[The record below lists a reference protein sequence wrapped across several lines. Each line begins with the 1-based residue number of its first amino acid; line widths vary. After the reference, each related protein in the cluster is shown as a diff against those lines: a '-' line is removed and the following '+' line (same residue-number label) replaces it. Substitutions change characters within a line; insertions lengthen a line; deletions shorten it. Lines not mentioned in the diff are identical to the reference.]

1 MSKVA
6 IFKLIKICIAFV
18 LLIGFGLYFF
28 QQQQKVYSDVLAE
41 SAEPASSVPLEYTSV
56 KGTVTEEQQKITSK
70 QTTSTDQ
77 PKKDDE
83 ASSTNDS
90 EGTKNTN
97 SSETTTKEVP
107 QQEVTEQQQDTTKQ
121 AKNEQSTS
129 NTSTAS
135 TDNEAGNPQAT
146 TKGTPAESQQRTPEG
161 SGHRSDVAKQ
171 EKPSKQEGSK
181 ETADAPSKNIVVGEK
196 DTNPY
201 FTTSIIDGE
210 TVTKAKYRFSIT
222 QKNPDSKVLQTSVVV
237 NDVPQADFDGAV
249 ELKQGANTIVV
260 QVTYDDKKA
269 EVVERSYTV
278 YYEENKLVIRTNLQ
292 DGLTTNTNRIQF
304 TAVAMFNES
313 QHAVSAT
320 LNDEVLV
327 QNDEE
332 LYEAALQEGVN
343 EFILSAEKDGE
354 KAEKRIRITY
364 EKKVQHVDFNTDLK
378 NAQVSSAELFFT
390 AQATVDGNEIP
401 MEATLN
407 NEALEEINHTYYDLL
422 QPGKNTVVL
431 AATVDGEKEQET
443 YTIYYQEP
451 EETANNTVPDDK
463 DGPKI
468 ITDLKNGVQIRGSI
482 KNMMIWATDSSGKQ
496 LPASGVAVTVNGKA
510 GQMIWADSEKISYK
524 LKLREGKNTVVVKAW
539 DAEGRI
545 TTKSYTAYAKNIDE
559 GKVIGTATISVEAST
574 VGLGHLIEPT
584 KVELHEGEKGTYVV
598 DQLLRANGYTY
609 TNTGTLDEGFY
620 LALIAKEQLTSK
632 VKIPSDL
639 EKLVEQHAQRFDATS
654 YSPNALG
661 EFDFSNGSGW
671 MYSINGDYPNYG
683 LADAY
688 FLDGDVVR
696 IRYTLLYG
704 HDINGSGVMGN
715 GSNADEGENNSEKW
729 NKEW

>member
-1 MSKVA
+1 MNKVT
-6 IFKLIKICIAFV
+6 IFKLIKICVVFV
-18 LLIGFGLYFF
+18 LLLGFGLYFF
-28 QQQQKVYSDVLAE
+28 QQQQKAYSDVLAE
-41 SAEPASSVPLEYTSV
+41 STEPASSVPLDYTSV
-56 KGTVTEEQQKITSK
+56 KGTVVEEEQKITSK

-77 PKKDDE
+77 PKKDEE

-90 EGTKNTN
+90 KGTKNTN
-97 SSETTTKEVP
+97 SSKTTTKEVS
-107 QQEVTEQQQDTTKQ
+107 QQEVTEQQDTNKQ
-121 AKNEQSTS
+121 AKNEQPTS

-135 TDNEAGNPQAT
+135 TDNEAENPQAT
-146 TKGTPAESQQRTPEG
+146 TKGTPSESQQRTPDG

-201 FTTSIIDGE
+201 FTTSITDGE

-222 QKNPDSKVLQTSVVV
+222 QKNPDSKVLQTAVVV
-237 NDVPQADFDGAV
+237 NDIPQPDFDGAV

-269 EVVERSYTV
+269 AVVERSYTV

-292 DGLTTNTNRIQF
+292 DGLTTNTRRIQF

-313 QHAVSAT
+313 QHTVTAT
-320 LNDEVLV
+320 LDGEPLV

-343 EFILSAEKDGE
+343 EFVLSAEKDGE
-354 KAEKRIRITY
+354 KVEKRIRITY
-364 EKKVQHVDFNTDLK
+364 EKKIQHVDFNTDLK
-378 NAQVSSAELFFT
+378 NAQVASAELFFT

-482 KNMMIWATDSSGKQ
+482 KNMMIWATDSSGQQ

-574 VGLGHLIEPT
+574 VGLGNLIAPT
-584 KVELHEGEKGTYVV
+584 KVELHEGEKGSYVV
-598 DQLLRANGYTY
+598 DQLLRAKGYTY
-609 TNTGTLDEGFY
+609 VNTGILDQNFY
-620 LALIAKEQLTSK
+620 LASIAKEQLTSK

-639 EKLVEQHAQRFDATS
+639 AELVEQNAQFFDAKS

-696 IRYTLLYG
+696 IRYTLFYG

-715 GSNADEGENNSEKW
+715 GSNANKGENNSEKW

>member
-1 MSKVA
+1 MSKRTV
-6 IFKLIKICIAFV
+6 FKLIKICIVLV

-28 QQQQKVYSDVLAE
+28 QQQHKAYSDVLGE
-41 SAEPASSVPLEYTSV
+41 SIEPTSSVPLEYTSV
-56 KGTVTEEQQKITSK
+56 KGAVTEEQQKITSK
-70 QTTSTDQ
+70 QTTSMEQ
-77 PKKDDE
+77 PKEDEE
-83 ASSTNDS
+83 ASSTNH
-90 EGTKNTN
+90 TKGKSAATN
-97 SSETTTKEVP
+97 SSETTTKEVT
-107 QQEVTEQQQDTTKQ
+107 QQEMTQQETTAPAKKEQL
-121 AKNEQSTS
+121 TS
-129 NTSTAS
+129 NPNGAISEKAS
-135 TDNEAGNPQAT
+135 ERQQAAA
-146 TKGTPAESQQRTPEG
+146 KGTPLESQQRTPEG
-161 SGHRSDVAKQ
+161 TGHRSDVAKQ
-171 EKPSKQEGSK
+171 EKPGEQAGSK
-181 ETADAPSKNIVVGEK
+181 ETADAPAKEIVVGEK

-201 FTTSIIDGE
+201 FTTSITDGE
-210 TVTKAKYRFSIT
+210 TVTKALYRFSIT
-222 QKNPDSKVLQTSVVV
+222 QKNPDSKVLQTVVTV
-237 NDVPQADFDGAV
+237 NNILQTDFDGAV
-249 ELKQGANTIVV
+249 ELQQGANTIIV

-292 DGLTTNTNRIQF
+292 DGLITNTRRIQF

-313 QHAVSAT
+313 THAVVAT
-320 LNDEVLV
+320 LDGETLV
-327 QNDEE
+327 QNDEG
-332 LYEAALQEGVN
+332 LYEAALHEGIN
-343 EFILSAEKDGE
+343 EFVLRAEKDSE

-364 EKKVQHVDFNTDLK
+364 EKKIQHVDFNTDLK

-390 AQATVDGNEIP
+390 AQATVDGKEIP
-401 MEATLN
+401 MEAMLN
-407 NEALEEINHTYYDLL
+407 NEALEEVDQTYYDLL

-431 AATVDGEKEQET
+431 SATVDGEKEQET

-451 EETANNTVPDDK
+451 EETANSTVPDDK

-468 ITDLKNGVQIRGSI
+468 VTDLKNGVQIRGSI

-496 LPASGVAVTVNGKA
+496 LPASGVAVTVNGKT

-539 DAEGRI
+539 DSEGRI

-559 GKVIGTATISVEAST
+559 GKVIGTATISVEATT

-584 KVELHEGEKGTYVV
+584 KVELHEGEKGSYVV

-609 TNTGTLDEGFY
+609 VNTGTLDQNFY
-620 LALIAKEQLTSK
+620 LASIAKAQLMSK

-639 EKLVEQHAQRFDATS
+639 AKLVEQNAQFFDEAS
-654 YSPNALG
+654 YSPNVLG

-688 FLDGDVVR
+688 FLDGDVIR
-696 IRYTLLYG
+696 IRYTLFYG
-704 HDINGSGVMGN
+704 YDINGGGAMGN
-715 GSNADEGENNSEKW
+715 GSNADEGENTSEKW

>member
-1 MSKVA
+1 MSKATV
-6 IFKLIKICIAFV
+6 FKLIKICIALV
-18 LLIGFGLYFF
+18 LMIGFGLYFF
-28 QQQQKVYSDVLAE
+28 QQQQKAYSDVLAE
-41 SAEPASSVPLEYTSV
+41 SIEPSSSVPLEYTSV
-56 KGTVTEEQQKITSK
+56 KGVVTDEQQKITTE

-77 PKKDDE
+77 LEKDDE
-83 ASSTNDS
+83 ASSKNDS
-90 EGTKNTN
+90 KGKTATTN
-97 SSETTTKEVP
+97 SSETMTKEVP
-107 QQEVTEQQQDTTKQ
+107 QQELSQQQDTNKQ
-121 AKNEQSTS
+121 VKNEQQ
-129 NTSTAS
+129 TST
-135 TDNEAGNPQAT
+135 TNEAASDKVSEQQQVT
-146 TKGTPAESQQRTPEG
+146 TKGTSSQSQQRTPDG
-161 SGHRSDVAKQ
+161 SGHRSDVTKQ
-171 EKPSKQEGSK
+171 EKPSKQNGSK

-222 QKNPDSKVLQTSVVV
+222 QKNPDSKVLQTAVVV
-237 NDVPQADFDGAV
+237 NAIPQADFDGAV
-249 ELKQGANTIVV
+249 ELKQGTNTIVV

-269 EVVERSYTV
+269 AVVERSYTV

-292 DGLTTNTNRIQF
+292 DGLTTNTSRIQF

-313 QHAVSAT
+313 EHAVSAT
-320 LNDEVLV
+320 LDGEALV
-327 QNDEE
+327 RNDEE

-343 EFILSAEKDGE
+343 EFVLSAEKDGE

-364 EKKVQHVDFNTDLK
+364 EKKIQHVDFNTDLK

-482 KNMMIWATDSSGKQ
+482 KNMLIWATDASGKQ

-524 LKLREGKNTVVVKAW
+524 LKLREGKNMVVVKAW

-574 VGLGHLIEPT
+574 VGLGNLIEPT
-584 KVELHEGEKGTYVV
+584 KVELHEGEKGSYVV
-598 DQLLRANGYTY
+598 DQLLRKNGYTY
-609 TNTGTLDEGFY
+609 INTGVLDQNFY
-620 LALIAKEQLTSK
+620 LASIAKEQLTSK

-639 EKLVEQHAQRFDATS
+639 AELVKQHAQRFDAMS
-654 YSPNALG
+654 YSPNALS

-696 IRYTLLYG
+696 VRYTLFYG
-704 HDINGSGVMGN
+704 YDINGAGAMGN